1 MNLETLKAITEFGD
15 KLNTEKVNE
24 SDIEKLNG
32 ISNPTAYYYK
42 ASFYYKKED
51 YIKAKQEIEFAIELL
66 RSPSNILECFLYYCD
81 KKDIFRLA
89 GKIYANLGEVEK
101 SKYC

>member
-32 ISNPTAYYYK
+32 ISHPIAYHGK
-42 ASFYYKKED
+42 ASFYYNKED

-66 RSPSNILECFLYYCD
+66 RSPANKLEYFFCNE
-81 KKDIFRLA
+81 IPMR
-89 GKIYANLGEVEK
+89 
-101 SKYC
+101 